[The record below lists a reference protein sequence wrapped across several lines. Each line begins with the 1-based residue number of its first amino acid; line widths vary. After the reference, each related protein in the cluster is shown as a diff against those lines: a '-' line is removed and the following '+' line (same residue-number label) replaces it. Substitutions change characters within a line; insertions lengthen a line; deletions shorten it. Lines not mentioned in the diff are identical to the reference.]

1 MTYHFKKLMNDYFET
16 EVTVEIVVKCSKLM
30 QSVPTCLPPFLFI
43 FKFIGLETNLERI
56 WKLM

>member
-56 WKLM
+56 